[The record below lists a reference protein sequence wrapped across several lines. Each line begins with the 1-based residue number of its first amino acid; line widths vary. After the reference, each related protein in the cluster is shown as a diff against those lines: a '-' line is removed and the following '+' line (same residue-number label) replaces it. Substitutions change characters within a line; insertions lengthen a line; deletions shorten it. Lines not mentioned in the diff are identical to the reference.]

1 MELDEG
7 SCELSEDSCPRDTG
21 IQGRVCIMEH
31 RPCCLLGVGNTLA
44 GRRVLRSA
52 LTRNTTP
59 ALSLHPVGEVPVPPF
74 ASQITLSRRLCR
86 AGPTLPPSLTL
97 CRGPFASHFDVCRGS
112 LRWTA
117 KMGWQMPIA
126 VECSRR
132 CGSVRVSSDA
142 DVTPACVSVESHGS
156 CTGFFGQAGH

>member
-1 MELDEG
+1 MKEAANFRKTAAQETRTRGYKAACVSWSIDHAACWQHPSWTARIAE
-7 SCELSEDSCPRDTG
+7 CPYQKYDTG
-21 IQGRVCIMEH
+21 PFASSR
-31 RPCCLLGVGNTLA
+31 TD
-44 GRRVLRSA
+44 
-52 LTRNTTP
+52 
-59 ALSLHPVGEVPVPPF
+59 VGEVPVPPF